1 MQRGKRGKR
10 GVLRVL
16 NIAFSFRLLRSYCTE
31 FFVRPRSKKD
41 QKKKALPLN
50 KSLNLAFSQ
59 KLNSFRLSHY
69 NKRALRFFAPK
80 KAKKPYNAM

>member
-1 MQRGKRGKR
+1 M
-10 GVLRVL
+10 
-16 NIAFSFRLLRSYCTE
+16 
-31 FFVRPRSKKD
+31 RPRSKKD

-80 KAKKPYNAM
+80 KRKEALQCNVRHEIAKI